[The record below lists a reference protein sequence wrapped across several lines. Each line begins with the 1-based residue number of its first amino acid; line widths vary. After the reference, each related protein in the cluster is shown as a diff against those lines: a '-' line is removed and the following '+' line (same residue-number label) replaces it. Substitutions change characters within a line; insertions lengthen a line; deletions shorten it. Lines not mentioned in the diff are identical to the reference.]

1 MEMIGGGK
9 MHVYPPGDETP
20 HQAGTQTY
28 WQESVVLTFW
38 DTQNAVGGYFR
49 IGHEP
54 NFNGGQVALWSNV
67 LTPAG
72 VFHRADD
79 LPMAA
84 GDQFAKGFGAD
95 RGALRYD
102 YDGHITWT
110 VKEPDVSAVLRVDD
124 FHPAIDGYQRDGKSQ
139 LGDFAPQH
147 VEVACRVTGT
157 VTAKGKTYQADG
169 LGMRDHGWGVRTWGD
184 LLSHRWTV
192 GTFDRDNSFCAVC
205 FLAANDK
212 LAKFGWVIRGD
223 KVIFA
228 DKVDVVS
235 YIECDGTSNRGG
247 VTRMTLSTGE
257 IFEAHFEAVSTSL
270 MSWIHGIAC
279 MDTLCKV
286 RWGDRHGVGQ
296 FESTANIQHG
306 TRHPTC
312 FDGGAGPNGW
322 YPALK

>member
-1 MEMIGGGK
+1 MTENIGLTAALNRGLKEAQGSRN
-9 MHVYPPGDETP
+9 HP
-20 HQAGTQTY
+20 HSLAGLSRSSLQ
-28 WQESVVLTFW
+28 S
-38 DTQNAVGGYFR
+38 
-49 IGHEP
+49 
-54 NFNGGQVALWSNV
+54 
-67 LTPAG
+67 
-72 VFHRADD
+72 D
-79 LPMAA
+79 LRDA
-84 GDQFAKGFGAD
+84 
-95 RGALRYD
+95 
-102 YDGHITWT
+102 
-110 VKEPDVSAVLRVDD
+110 VSAFGRDD
-124 FHPAIDGYQRDGKSQ
+124 
-139 LGDFAPQH
+139 
-147 VEVACRVTGT
+147 
-157 VTAKGKTYQADG
+157 
-169 LGMRDHGWGVRTWGD
+169 
-184 LLSHRWTV
+184 
-192 GTFDRDNSFCAVC
+192 SFCAVC
-205 FLAANDK
+205 FLGANDK

-247 VTRMTLSTGE
+247 ITRMTLSTGE